1 MEWRPIDTA
10 PKDGSEF
17 LAWAESGEDY
27 WVARWDH
34 DQADW
39 VERGEGM
46 TLHWRLSHWQPLP
59 APPPTEEPAMSDAP
73 PKSWN
78 DPNAAPAPSVAE
90 PVQTRDAQPVEARSR
105 GPLVV
110 VNNNYADGGDRAV
123 LAAVAELGEAVRFI
137 RQHIER
143 TGAEAMVAFSDLMSA
158 VERNNTVI
166 GSVVTYIDAQKAMTA
181 ELQAALDAVKDRLDN
196 GSDAELQGVID
207 QMNAATDRAAAAITA
222 NTPEPTPEPQPEPEQ
237 PAPEQPAEPAPAEPV
252 AEQPAP
258 EQPAEPAPSE
268 PVPAEPAPDAP
279 APDGTGTVTG

>member
-1 MEWRPIDTA
+1 
-10 PKDGSEF
+10 
-17 LAWAESGEDY
+17 
-27 WVARWDH
+27 
-34 DQADW
+34 
-39 VERGEGM
+39 
-46 TLHWRLSHWQPLP
+46 
-59 APPPTEEPAMSDAP
+59 MSDAP

-90 PVQTRDAQPVEARSR
+90 PVQTRDAEPVEARSR

-123 LAAVAELGEAVRFI
+123 LAAIAEVGEAVRFI

-222 NTPEPTPEPQPEPEQ
+222 NTSEPTPEPQPEPQPEQ

-258 EQPAEPAPSE
+258 EQPAEPAP
-268 PVPAEPAPDAP
+268 AEPAPDAP
-279 APDGTGTVTG
+279 APAPDSGTVTG